1 MSTWFVVG
9 VPHYSGAGG
18 RTFPFYTAPICG
30 RRGQGPGGLSS
41 VIQPHFSHGEGFFGS
56 GPVSWNLRRPLW
68 PLGRYC
74 NVTCMIKGRS
84 KSSINIRTIT
94 NLF

>member
-30 RRGQGPGGLSS
+30 RRGQGPGGLLSG
-41 VIQPHFSHGEGFFGS
+41 IQPHFSHGEGIFGS
-56 GPVSWNLRRPLW
+56 ETSFLEPAEATLMSYAELKDVVN
-68 PLGRYC
+68 
-74 NVTCMIKGRS
+74 K
-84 KSSINIRTIT
+84 T
-94 NLF
+94 NLKKM